1 MTSYEIPGLLL
12 IVANVLFSYYGF
24 KDPRFFDRYKF
35 EVDSILVGRDY
46 RRLISSGFLH
56 VGWMHLIFNMIS
68 LYAFSDAVTYELG
81 ALQFMVVYFAGLIG
95 GDLFALFVHRQ
106 HGDYSAVGASGAVS
120 GIIFASIALFPDI
133 EVGLILLPLYVPGW
147 LFGVLYVGVSIYG
160 IKSRRDNIGHEAHL
174 GGALVGML
182 AALLFYPDAWADNY
196 LTILVITV
204 PTVVFIYLVIT
215 RPHILLVE
223 NRYFRAHRHNHYDL
237 DHAYNARKARR
248 QKELDRLLDKI
259 SRKGMASLTAEE
271 KRKLD
276 EYSK

>member
-12 IVANVLFSYYGF
+12 IIANVLVSYRGF
-24 KDPRFFDRYKF
+24 KDPLFFDRYKF
-35 EVDSILVGRDY
+35 EVERILAGKEY
-46 RRLISSGFLH
+46 LRLVSSGFLH

-68 LYAFSDAVTYELG
+68 LYAFSDAVTYQLG
-81 ALQFMVVYFAGLIG
+81 ALQFLVVYFAGLIG

-106 HGDYSAVGASGAVS
+106 HADYSAVGASGAVS

-133 EVGLILLPLYVPGW
+133 EVGLILLPLFVPGW

-182 AALLFYPDAWADNY
+182 TALLFYPDAWADNY
-196 LTILVITV
+196 LTILVIAV
-204 PTVVFIYLVIT
+204 PTVVFIWLIVT

-237 DHAYNARKARR
+237 DHAYNARKAKR
-248 QKELDRLLDKI
+248 QQELDRLLDKI
-259 SRKGMASLTAEE
+259 SRKGIESLSAEE
-271 KRKLD
+271 KRRLD